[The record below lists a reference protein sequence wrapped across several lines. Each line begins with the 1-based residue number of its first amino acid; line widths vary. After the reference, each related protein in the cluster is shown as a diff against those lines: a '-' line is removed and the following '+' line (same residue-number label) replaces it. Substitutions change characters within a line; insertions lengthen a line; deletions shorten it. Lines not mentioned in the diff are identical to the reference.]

1 MNNKIEINFLGKR
14 KLALVFSLTVLF
26 VSIASLAVRDM
37 NLGIDFTGGTSVEL
51 LFDKPVDSQAIRD
64 NLSNSVFAG
73 AKVQDIGSDNEVLI
87 RLPVFETSTGVN
99 LDETISSILPGSQIQ
114 LIDYVGPQV
123 SKELADAGI
132 LALVYAMGGI
142 LIYIVIRF
150 TLKFAVGAIAAILH
164 DVIITVGFFSV
175 FDIEIDLT
183 VLAAVLAVIGYSLN
197 DTIVVFD
204 RIRENFRLL
213 RKDQAPITIINRS
226 LNQTLSR
233 TLVTSGTTLLVVM
246 ALFLLGGEMIRGF
259 STALAI
265 GIVIGTYSSIYVAS
279 TALIFL
285 NVNRQDLLMER
296 KEEG

>member
-51 LFDKPVDSQAIRD
+51 LFDRPVDSQAIRD

-213 RKDQAPITIINRS
+213 RKDQLPITIINRS